1 MKKTWCFGGRHM
13 SNTNNIIQ
21 YEKTN
26 PKTKKLVKIIK
37 STCSICAR
45 NKSQIFTK

>member
-1 MKKTWCFGGRHM
+1 MTKTWCLGGRHM

-26 PKTKKLVKIIK
+26 PKTRKLVEIIK
-37 STCSICAR
+37 GKCAICNR